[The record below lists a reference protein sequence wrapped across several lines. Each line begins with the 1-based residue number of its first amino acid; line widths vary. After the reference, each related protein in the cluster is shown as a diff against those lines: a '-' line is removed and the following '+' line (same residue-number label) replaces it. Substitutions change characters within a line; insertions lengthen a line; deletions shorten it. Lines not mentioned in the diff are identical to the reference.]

1 MEALTH
7 LRIYVEAAI
16 DFPDE
21 EIDFLSD
28 GKIEGQLN
36 GVMADLEQVRTEA
49 RQGSLLREGMKVVIA
64 GRPNAG
70 NPVYS
75 MR

>member
-1 MEALTH
+1 VEALTH

-28 GKIEGQLN
+28 GKIEAQLN
-36 GVMADLEQVRTEA
+36 GVMADLDAVAPKRA
-49 RQGSLLREGMKVVIA
+49 RAACCAKG
-64 GRPNAG
+64 
-70 NPVYS
+70 
-75 MR
+75 

>member
-28 GKIEGQLN
+28 GKIEAQLN
-36 GVMADLEQVRTEA
+36 NVIRSLMPYVPKRVRVA
-49 RQGSLLREGMKVVIA
+49 CCAKG
-64 GRPNAG
+64 
-70 NPVYS
+70 
-75 MR
+75 

>member
-28 GKIEGQLN
+28 GKIRAQLN
-36 GVMADLEQVRTEA
+36 DVMADLDAVRAEA
-49 RQGSLLREGMKVVIA
+49 RQGSLLPEGMKVVIA
-64 GRPNAG
+64 GRLTPG
-70 NPVYS
+70 N
-75 MR
+75 RAC